1 MNYIVGQDRTEMKI
15 ELIHSYVNENNEVRF
30 SYSLLFYMKSLIYAQ
45 SVECFASQW
54 FALLSTKLGS

>member
-1 MNYIVGQDRTEMKI
+1 MNYIVGQDRTQMKI

-45 SVECFASQW
+45 SVECF
-54 FALLSTKLGS
+54 